1 MELKIPT
8 LIYIRN
14 KEPQIKKL
22 EKEVTTFK

>member
-14 KEPQIKKL
+14 KGTQIKKS
-22 EKEVTTFK
+22 EKEAATLK